1 MVVPGFRLRPLQS
14 LNFLC
19 SVLHG
24 FAELKRISDT
34 RVLLSW
40 WWSVGE
46 VDSWGWGRVSVF
58 CTFVGLWIKESGK
71 CSL

>member
-1 MVVPGFRLRPLQS
+1 MVVPGFRLRPPQS
-14 LNFLC
+14 LNFLF

-40 WWSVGE
+40 WWGAGE

-58 CTFVGLWIKESGK
+58 CTFVGLWIKASGK